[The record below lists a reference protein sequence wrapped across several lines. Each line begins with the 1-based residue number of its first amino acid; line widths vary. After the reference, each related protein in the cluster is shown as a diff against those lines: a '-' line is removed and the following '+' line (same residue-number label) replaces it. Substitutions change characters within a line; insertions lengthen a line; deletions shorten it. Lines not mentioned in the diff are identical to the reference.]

1 MQYSEAK
8 QGRVFV
14 IRLED
19 GDILHESIEQFAK
32 DKGISSAALIAIGGA
47 DKGSALIVGPE
58 HGRTSPV
65 NPMKLFLDDVHEIS
79 GTGTL
84 FPDEKGAAKLHMHIA
99 SGRKDSTVTGCV
111 REGVKTWHII
121 EVILFE
127 LTASKA
133 RRVFNKE
140 TGFALL
146 EP

>member
-1 MQYSEAK
+1 MRYSQAK

-19 GDILHESIEQFAK
+19 GDILHESIERLAR
-32 DKGISSAALIAIGGA
+32 DEGITAAALIAVGGA
-47 DKGSALIVGPE
+47 DKESALIVGPE
-58 HGRTSPV
+58 HGRGVPV
-65 NPMKLFLDDVHEIS
+65 NPMKIVLDEVHEIT

-84 FPDEKGAAKLHMHIA
+84 FPDKTGTPKLHMHVA
-99 SGRKDSTVTGCV
+99 GGRKHAAVAGCV

-127 LTASKA
+127 LTDSSAS
-133 RRVFNKE
+133 RVFDKQ

-146 EP
+146 QP

>member
-1 MQYSEAK
+1 MLYSEAK

-14 IRLED
+14 IRLQD

-32 DKGISSAALIAIGGA
+32 DKGITAAALIALGGA
-47 DKGSALIVGPE
+47 DKDSALIVGPE
-58 HGRTSPV
+58 QGRTRPV
-65 NPMKLFLDDVHEIS
+65 NPMKLFLDDVHEIT

-84 FPDEKGAAKLHMHIA
+84 FPNENGTPKLHMHIA
-99 SGRKDSTVTGCV
+99 SGRKDCTITGCV

-127 LTASKA
+127 LTGSKA
-133 RRVFNKE
+133 KRIFNKE

>member
-1 MQYSEAK
+1 MRYSEAK

-19 GDILHESIEQFAK
+19 GDVLHTSIEQFAK
-32 DKGISSAALIAIGGA
+32 DKGIAAGALIALGGA
-47 DKGSALIVGPE
+47 DKDSALIVGPE
-58 HGRTSPV
+58 QGRTSPV
-65 NPMKLFLDDVHEIS
+65 KPMKLFLNDVHEIS

-84 FPDEKGAAKLHMHIA
+84 FPDENGTPKLHMHIA
-99 SGRKDSTVTGCV
+99 SGRKDLTVTGCV

-127 LTASKA
+127 LTESNA
-133 RRVFNKE
+133 RRVFDEE

-146 EP
+146 KP